1 MVDFPGC
8 ALYRRATM
16 HVPREREEERVPGGR
31 PPEPAPPEAVRA
43 GSLDWASAMGNQA
56 VARLAR
62 QAIDHEDEATESEAD
77 APPEVAALESQGIDM
92 DDMAALSAVDEL
104 AEGDLPE

>member
-1 MVDFPGC
+1 
-8 ALYRRATM
+8 M
-16 HVPREREEERVPGGR
+16 HSSREREEERVSSTR
-31 PPEPAPPEAVRA
+31 PPEPAPPEAVRP

-62 QAIDHEDEATESEAD
+62 QAIDHEDEAAEPETEEV
-77 APPEVAALESQGIDM
+77 PPEVAQLESQGIGM
-92 DDMAALSAVDEL
+92 DDLAALSAVDEM

>member
-1 MVDFPGC
+1 
-8 ALYRRATM
+8 M
-16 HVPREREEERVPGGR
+16 HIPREREDERVSSTR
-31 PPEPAPPEAVRA
+31 PPEPEPAPPEAVRP

-62 QAIDHEDEATESEAD
+62 QAMEPELEEAEGAAAEAEAEE
-77 APPEVAALESQGIDM
+77 APPAEVEQLESQGIGM
-92 DDMAALSAVDEL
+92 DEMARLDAVDDL